1 MLLLNTQLANTP
13 VMSLQS
19 GTSLGAVSEPIIDPR
34 KLQIV
39 ALRVTGPRILEP
51 SVLHT
56 SDIRELGPL
65 GFIVDGADSIMTLD
79 EDLVR
84 LQEVIGLNFSLIGKM
99 VIDDTKKRLGK
110 VVEYTLESEGFTVQK
125 IHVGQSLLKNISNS
139 NLIIHRTQIIEITDK
154 EIIVKSATVQDQ
166 VGLGQVL
173 NPFRKSPNSLVPDA
187 KLASED

>member
-1 MLLLNTQLANTP
+1 MLLLNTQLINTP

-19 GTSLGAVSEPIIDPR
+19 GTSLGSVSEPIIDPR
-34 KLQIV
+34 KLQVV

-84 LQEVIGLNFSLIGKM
+84 LQEVISLNFSLIGKL
-99 VIDDTKKRLGK
+99 VVDDTKKRLGK
-110 VVEYTLESEGFTVQK
+110 VVEYTLESEGFTIQK
-125 IHVGQSLLKNISNS
+125 IHVGQSVLKNITNS
-139 NLIIHRTQIIEITDK
+139 NLIIHRTQIVEITDR
-154 EIIVKSATVQDQ
+154 EIIVRSATVQDR
-166 VGLGQVL
+166 VGLGQAL
-173 NPFRKSPNSLVPDA
+173 NPFRKSPSSLAPDT
-187 KLASED
+187 KLAHED